1 MNMPKDLVRN
11 EERWKKI
18 DASPDPF
25 SPQRASPS
33 QYFQDLLKRHEGERK
48 QTEKRWLNY

>member
-11 EERWKKI
+11 EEQI
-18 DASPDPF
+18 DTSPDPF

-33 QYFQDLLKRHEGERK
+33 QYFQDLLKRREGERK
-48 QTEKRWLNY
+48 QTEKRWHNY

>member
-11 EERWKKI
+11 EERRKKI
-18 DASPDPF
+18 DTSPDPF

-33 QYFQDLLKRHEGERK
+33 QYFQDLLKRHEGGK
-48 QTEKRWLNY
+48 QTEKRWYNY